1 MVISRRGLFLQT
13 FRIPAIPGGRER
25 GDSLGARYLLGIM
38 NPRQVRGQMF
48 PANIKMISDP

>member
-1 MVISRRGLFLQT
+1 MVISGRGLFLQT